1 MLNIVLFGPPGAG
14 KGTQSKQL
22 IDTFQ
27 LIHCSTG
34 DLLRSEIANKTEL
47 GLRAQAIMERG
58 ELVPDEVVVGMI
70 ASMLD
75 RNPSAK
81 GFIFDGFPRTTAQAT
96 ALDALLSERNSQI
109 SGMIALE
116 VDNEELKN
124 RLLERGKSSG
134 RPDDAN
140 PDIIANRIR
149 VYNEQTA
156 PVKSFYAA
164 QNKLMEVDGMG
175 SIGEITARLE
185 DAIHSL
191 KG

>member
-1 MLNIVLFGPPGAG
+1 
-14 KGTQSKQL
+14 
-22 IDTFQ
+22 
-27 LIHCSTG
+27 
-34 DLLRSEIANKTEL
+34 
-47 GLRAQAIMERG
+47 MERG

-81 GFIFDGFPRTTAQAT
+81 GFIFDGFPRTTAQAA
-96 ALDALLSERNSQI
+96 ALDALLTERNSQI

>member
-1 MLNIVLFGPPGAG
+1 
-14 KGTQSKQL
+14 
-22 IDTFQ
+22 
-27 LIHCSTG
+27 
-34 DLLRSEIANKTEL
+34 
-47 GLRAQAIMERG
+47 MERG

-96 ALDALLSERNSQI
+96 ALDALLTERNSQI

>member
-1 MLNIVLFGPPGAG
+1 
-14 KGTQSKQL
+14 
-22 IDTFQ
+22 
-27 LIHCSTG
+27 
-34 DLLRSEIANKTEL
+34 
-47 GLRAQAIMERG
+47 MERG

-96 ALDALLSERNSQI
+96 ALDVLLTERNSQI